1 MSSAEGRAASNGGSS
16 SSSRI
21 TLTFSLWKI
30 QIMGGYIDDAVMDPG
45 IELDGSHGDL
55 FLNAHFELHTLN

>member
-1 MSSAEGRAASNGGSS
+1 
-16 SSSRI
+16 
-21 TLTFSLWKI
+21 
-30 QIMGGYIDDAVMDPG
+30 MGGYIDDAVMDPG